1 MTTNTIA
8 WMLRLG
14 IRLLS
19 YPELIV
25 DKLKERERREN
36 CIAHK
41 TARLLPGS
49 LIVNKSRCREQI
61 QIGAN
66 TVSRGECIVSTPTG
80 RIEIGSYCY
89 IGDHTRI
96 WSAVG
101 IKIGNHVLISHS
113 TNIHDN
119 DAHPQSAPAR
129 RCHVVAGLNPD
140 MTEVDMAP
148 IVIEDDVWIGFNAA
162 IMKGV
167 TIGKGAIIGAATMI
181 TKDVPPYAIM
191 VGNPARQ
198 VGTTSG

>member
-1 MTTNTIA
+1 VITITA
-8 WMLRLG
+8 ARILRFG

-25 DKLKERERREN
+25 DSLKNWERREH
-36 CIAHK
+36 CVAHK

-61 QIGAN
+61 QIGAH
-66 TVSRGECIVSTPTG
+66 TISRGECIVSSPTG
-80 RIEIGSYCY
+80 SIKIGSHCY

-101 IKIGNHVLISHS
+101 VTIGNQVMISHS
-113 TNIHDN
+113 ANIHDN
-119 DAHPQSAPAR
+119 DAHPQSVMAR
-129 RCHVVAGLNPD
+129 RRHVVAGLNPD
-140 MTEVDMAP
+140 MTDVAMAP
-148 IVIEDDVWIGFNAA
+148 IVIEDDVWVGFNAA

-167 TIGKGAIIGAATMI
+167 TIGRGAIIGAAAMI

-198 VGTTSG
+198 VGTVSD